1 MDIAKEA
8 LDRAIKRLQ
17 NLPNHAGRPSWDKI
31 VFEEL
36 NDVIAQKNAEIERL
50 REALTLIAMTKNDD
64 IRPSHEI
71 IKMIWLGC
79 TQIARA
85 ALKEGE

>member
-1 MDIAKEA
+1 
-8 LDRAIKRLQ
+8 
-17 NLPNHAGRPSWDKI
+17 
-31 VFEEL
+31 
-36 NDVIAQKNAEIERL
+36 L